1 MSKAIIQWV
10 ENKIVCKKKEII
22 FMKIIVVADT
32 HKNFEVYSD
41 VVEKNPADYYIHL
54 GDGVNEFADVAKS
67 NPDKEF
73 VFVKGE
79 CDFCNASSKQLLRMG
94 KCRIFCSHGH
104 EQNVTSGLDQI
115 IDEAKSADCNILL
128 YGHTHLYKTE
138 KKDGI
143 YVMNPGCLGSP
154 RGKGSL
160 SFGVLEIS
168 SDGQVKMNI
177 VAY

>member
-1 MSKAIIQWV
+1 
-10 ENKIVCKKKEII
+10 
-22 FMKIIVVADT
+22 MKIIVVADT
-32 HKNFEVYSD
+32 HKNFEVYND

-79 CDFCNASSKQLLRMG
+79 CDFCSASTKQLLKMG
-94 KCRIFCSHGH
+94 KCRIFCAHGH
-104 EQNVTSGLDQI
+104 EQNVTGGLDRI
-115 IDEAKSADCNILL
+115 IEEAKSAECNILL

-138 KKDGI
+138 KIDGI

-154 RGKGSL
+154 RGKNSL
-160 SFGVLEIS
+160 SYGILEIS
-168 SDGQVKMNI
+168 SEGQVKMNI